1 MCAVAETRGECWL
14 SLCTYRLSQ
23 SFAGFRIPPSS
34 SNPCSCMR
42 MHENQVV
49 HHFVRYRCGFCRSSE
64 SHGLRPVVDPQ
75 GIRRIGIAEN
85 KRETTQH
92 GIHQDSVPLPGSQ
105 SIRRHVP
112 RCPDRTNVRPITLC
126 ANSSEP
132 LFLSVYIIYI
142 FPQKMLEYSP
152 DTSSRT

>member
-1 MCAVAETRGECWL
+1 MIELTCRMGRSRRSFSHLFRPDICVRRGMQGKKVYAATVNVPSE
-14 SLCTYRLSQ
+14 SVLCRSR
-23 SFAGFRIPPSS
+23 GFLILPSS

-49 HHFVRYRCGFCRSSE
+49 HHFVRYRCGFCRSLE

-85 KRETTQH
+85 KRETAQH

-112 RCPDRTNVRPITLC
+112 RCPDRPKVRLIT
-126 ANSSEP
+126 
-132 LFLSVYIIYI
+132 
-142 FPQKMLEYSP
+142 
-152 DTSSRT
+152 